1 MHNRWRLIC
10 ALSLLLLGPVFA
22 LAQEHG
28 TPAEPAGDAAQVEHE
43 AAAGEHGDA
52 AHEAKPPLLQFD
64 PGAAIWTIIVFVLLL
79 ILLRATAWKPIL
91 RVLND
96 REAFIRESIEHAKR
110 EREASE
116 KLLAEYKAQLDQARS
131 EATAIVDEGRRD
143 AEVVR
148 KRLQDEAR
156 AEADALLQRA
166 RREIGLARD
175 TAIKELYDKT
185 AELAVQVAGQVIS
198 KELSADDHRRLVDE
212 SLAQMRTVDGSKLN

>member
-10 ALSLLLLGPVFA
+10 ALSLLLIGPVFA
-22 LAQEHG
+22 LAQEHAA
-28 TPAEPAGDAAQVEHE
+28 PAEPAAETVHVEHD
-43 AAAGEHGDA
+43 AAAGGHGDT
-52 AHEAKPPLLQFD
+52 AHGEKPPLLQFD
-64 PGAAIWTIIVFVLLL
+64 PGAAIWTIIVFILLL
-79 ILLRATAWKPIL
+79 ILLRVTAWKPIL

-148 KRLQDEAR
+148 KRLQEEAR